1 MEFILSLTIEA
12 ISQMLLAFLHNW
24 PYLLMSVII
33 AVLLKL
39 YVNAEKVSAF
49 LNRHRGAGVV
59 VATAAAVGTPLCSC
73 GTTAVVL
80 GMVASTMPWAPIVA
94 FMVSSP
100 LSSPEGLVYSA
111 GLFGWPFAIAF
122 YLASILL
129 GLAGGWITG
138 VLDNRGWLVNQ
149 TRFANPTT
157 APCAC
162 SVNNE
167 KPIISKRVFTLE
179 LPVLKLDNPETSCG
193 CTEAVLTKPT
203 SSCGCGQSEV
213 IQKVEEPA
221 SGCACTPSIVVA
233 TDSQID
239 AQKSQL
245 TLRIFFQ
252 ELYADGKRLLV
263 MFAGFAFIGYF
274 LNGLIPT
281 SWVMALFGS
290 GNIYNVPLAATLG
303 LPFYI
308 NSEAS
313 LPLIR
318 AMLDNGMSQGAA
330 LAFMIAGAGTSIG
343 AITGAL
349 TIARW
354 RVIGIVVGTLWVGA
368 IISGILF
375 NLIAS

>member
-330 LAFMIAGAGTSIG
+330 LAFMISGAGTSIG

>member
-12 ISQMLLAFLHNW
+12 INQMLLAFLHNW

-330 LAFMIAGAGTSIG
+330 LAFMISGAGTSIG